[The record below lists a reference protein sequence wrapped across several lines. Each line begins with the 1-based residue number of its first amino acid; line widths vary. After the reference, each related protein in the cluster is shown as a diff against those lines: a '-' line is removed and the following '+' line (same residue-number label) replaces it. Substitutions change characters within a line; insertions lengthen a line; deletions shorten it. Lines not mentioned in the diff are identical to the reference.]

1 MANFEVCIRFRSPH
15 TSRTDFPHQQLVLP
29 SPSPIP
35 HVVDAPPEFLE
46 ANIGYVASWS
56 EVEGQSNSCPRRK
69 EDPKA
74 KKSSSSFCAI
84 VAPRQ
89 RRDPPLIDVP
99 DLSGVLPLFS
109 LSPPLP
115 VFFTPLPPVFSAP
128 PLSPLCGLGAR
139 DVPSLPAVEAKFP
152 PQHVFSPTQP
162 CKTRHQSQKG

>member
-1 MANFEVCIRFRSPH
+1 MANFKVYIRFRSPH

-35 HVVDAPPEFLE
+35 HVTDAPPEFLE
-46 ANIGYVASWS
+46 TNIRYVASWS
-56 EVEGQSNSCPRRK
+56 EVEGQSNSCPCWK
-69 EDPKA
+69 EDSKA

-84 VAPRQ
+84 VVPWQ

-109 LSPPLP
+109 LSPPLL
-115 VFFTPLPPVFSAP
+115 VFFAPLPPIFFAP
-128 PLSPLCGLGAR
+128 PLLPLCGLGAR
-139 DVPSLPAVEAKFP
+139 DIPSLPAIEAKFP

-162 CKTRHQSQKG
+162 RKTRHRSQKG